1 MKSHSSHKLHI
12 PDFLILVIILI
23 VGATLIL
30 VFNTNRYLQQISVV
44 GLSLAYFLW
53 GMIHHLKSK
62 DHHWYI
68 FLEYFLVAAL
78 GAAILL
84 PLIINA

>member
-1 MKSHSSHKLHI
+1 MKSHSPHKLHI
-12 PDFLILVIILI
+12 PDFLILIIILI
-23 VGATLIL
+23 VGSTLVL
-30 VFNTNRYLQQISVV
+30 VFNTNRYLQLISVV
-44 GLSLAYFLW
+44 GLSLSYFLW

-68 FLEYFLVAAL
+68 ILEYFLVAAL

-84 PLIINA
+84 PIIINA